1 MTLAGD
7 KFTFTSLVPTHYI
20 MMLGP
25 PEAAKH
31 RHNAESVAKLLIS
44 SAPAHKDTK
53 LALMEYFSRSKL
65 YARPEA
71 GWATLL
77 RPEEQLIKLGSIG
90 RECLGTARIKL
101 RDPDGAEV
109 ADGEVGGIYSRTPY
123 AFRGYRKSPAKT
135 VAAFRGEYCSVKTIL
150 RERGHPYMAFG

>member
-71 GWATLL
+71 GWVNFAPPRGATDQARLY
-77 RPEEQLIKLGSIG
+77 RP
-90 RECLGTARIKL
+90 RMPRY
-101 RDPDGAEV
+101 
-109 ADGEVGGIYSRTPY
+109 GENQAP
-123 AFRGYRKSPAKT
+123 
-135 VAAFRGEYCSVKTIL
+135 
-150 RERGHPYMAFG
+150 